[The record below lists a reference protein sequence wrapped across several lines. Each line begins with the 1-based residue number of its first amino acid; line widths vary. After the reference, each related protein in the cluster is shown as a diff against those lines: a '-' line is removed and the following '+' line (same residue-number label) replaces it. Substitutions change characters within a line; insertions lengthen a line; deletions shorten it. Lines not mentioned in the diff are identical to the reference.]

1 MCQYS
6 YDYFYHAYFIL
17 SYQSEKRV
25 TERNNRLKL
34 KVYLLINWGTQPVFD
49 SRCWIIEN
57 NLCQI
62 PTHSF
67 WIFCQTESLFF
78 LCSLMSCPNFVRLFN
93 PPKMS
98 EISKK
103 SQIWLAQTRKWFS
116 ILYCSKQQI
125 DSNLK
130 IYISIYL

>member
-6 YDYFYHAYFIL
+6 YDYLYMHIL
-17 SYQSEKRV
+17 FCR
-25 TERNNRLKL
+25 TNRKNVLQKEITDWTFE
-34 KVYLLINWGTQPVFD
+34 VYLLINWGTQPVFD

-93 PPKMS
+93 LPKMS

-103 SQIWLAQTRKWFS
+103 GQIWLAQTRKWLS

-125 DSNLK
+125 DSSLK
-130 IYISIYL
+130 IYISLYL